1 MSDASKKKEDSKDGE
16 EGAKPKAG
24 KKKLFIMIGAVVLL
38 LGGGG
43 AAWFFMGRG
52 HHDEQA
58 DAAAAAKAE
67 EKLKAAR
74 SFVTLDPFV
83 VNLADTDLDRY
94 TQIGVVLEVENAE
107 ANKKVADRMPA
118 IRNGIL
124 LLISSKMA
132 TDLTSREGKEK
143 LAAEIALSAG
153 KDLGWTPPDP
163 NAHADD
169 GDEEPESKAKDKDK
183 DKKSDDKPKKDS
195 DKKAKAAKHKAE
207 PPSNPVTAVHF
218 ASFIVQ

>member
-1 MSDASKKKEDSKDGE
+1 MSDASKKTDAGKEGE
-16 EGAKPKAG
+16 EGSKPKSG
-24 KKKLFIMIGAVVLL
+24 KKKLFIIIGAVVLL

-43 AAWFFMGRG
+43 GAWFVMGRG
-52 HHDEQA
+52 QHDEAA
-58 DAAAAAKAE
+58 DAASAAKAQ

-74 SFVTLDPFV
+74 SFVTLEPFI
-83 VNLADTDLDRY
+83 VNLADTELDRY

-124 LLISSKMA
+124 LLISSKNA
-132 TDLTSREGKEK
+132 SDLTSREGKEK
-143 LAAEIALSAG
+143 LASEIAISAG

-163 NAHADD
+163 NAPADD
-169 GDEEPESKAKDKDK
+169 GDDEPDPKAKDK
-183 DKKSDDKPKKDS
+183 KSGDKPKKES
-195 DKKAKAAKHKAE
+195 DKKAKPAKTKAE
-207 PPSNPVTAVHF
+207 PPSNPITAVHF

>member
-1 MSDASKKKEDSKDGE
+1 MSDASKKADDSKGGE
-16 EGAKPKAG
+16 EGGKPKAG
-24 KKKLFIMIGAVVLL
+24 KKKLFIIIGAVVLL

-43 AAWFFMGRG
+43 GAWFFMGRG
-52 HHDEQA
+52 HSDEGA

-67 EKLKAAR
+67 EKLRAAR

-94 TQIGVVLEVENAE
+94 TQIGVVVEVENAE

-132 TDLTSREGKEK
+132 ADLTSREGKEK

-163 NAHADD
+163 NAHGDD
-169 GDEEPESKAKDKDK
+169 GEEEADPKAKDKKPADK
-183 DKKSDDKPKKDS
+183 AAKES
-195 DKKAKAAKHKAE
+195 DKKAKPVKHKAE
-207 PPSNPVTAVHF
+207 PPSNPITAVHF

>member
-1 MSDASKKKEDSKDGE
+1 MSDASKKTDAGKEGE
-16 EGAKPKAG
+16 EGSKPKSG
-24 KKKLFIMIGAVVLL
+24 KKKLFIIIGAVVLL

-43 AAWFFMGRG
+43 GAWFVMGRG
-52 HHDEQA
+52 QHDEAA
-58 DAAAAAKAE
+58 DAASAAKAQ

-74 SFVTLDPFV
+74 SFVTLEPFI
-83 VNLADTDLDRY
+83 VNLADTELDRY

-124 LLISSKMA
+124 LLISSKNA
-132 TDLTSREGKEK
+132 SDLTSREGKEK
-143 LAAEIALSAG
+143 LASEIAMSAG

-163 NAHADD
+163 NAPADD
-169 GDEEPESKAKDKDK
+169 GDDEADPKAKDK
-183 DKKSDDKPKKDS
+183 KSGDKPKKES
-195 DKKAKAAKHKAE
+195 DKKAKPAKTKAE
-207 PPSNPVTAVHF
+207 PPSNPITAVHF

>member
-1 MSDASKKKEDSKDGE
+1 MSDASKKADDSKGGE
-16 EGAKPKAG
+16 EGGKPKAG
-24 KKKLFIMIGAVVLL
+24 KKKLFIIIGAVVLL

-43 AAWFFMGRG
+43 GAWFFMGRG
-52 HHDEQA
+52 HNDEGA

-67 EKLKAAR
+67 EKLRAAR

-83 VNLADTDLDRY
+83 VNLSDTDLDRY
-94 TQIGVVLEVENAE
+94 TQIGVVVEVENAE

-132 TDLTSREGKEK
+132 ADLTSREGKEK

-163 NAHADD
+163 NAHGDD
-169 GDEEPESKAKDKDK
+169 GEEEADPKAKDKKPADK
-183 DKKSDDKPKKDS
+183 AAKES
-195 DKKAKAAKHKAE
+195 DKKAKPVKHKAE
-207 PPSNPVTAVHF
+207 PPSNPITAVHF

>member
-1 MSDASKKKEDSKDGE
+1 MSDASKKTDDSKGGE
-16 EGAKPKAG
+16 EGGKPKAG
-24 KKKLFIMIGAVVLL
+24 KKKLFIIIGAVVLL

-43 AAWFFMGRG
+43 GAWFFMGRG
-52 HHDEQA
+52 QQDEAA

-94 TQIGVVLEVENAE
+94 TQIGVVVEVENAE

-132 TDLTSREGKEK
+132 ADLTSREGKEK

-163 NAHADD
+163 DASGDD
-169 GDEEPESKAKDKDK
+169 GDEEADPKAKAKDKKPADK
-183 DKKSDDKPKKDS
+183 AAKES
-195 DKKAKAAKHKAE
+195 DKKAKPVKPKAE
-207 PPSNPVTAVHF
+207 PPSNPITAVHF

>member
-1 MSDASKKKEDSKDGE
+1 
-16 EGAKPKAG
+16 
-24 KKKLFIMIGAVVLL
+24 
-38 LGGGG
+38 
-43 AAWFFMGRG
+43 MGRG
-52 HHDEQA
+52 QQDEA
-58 DAAAAAKAE
+58 ASEAAAAKAE

-74 SFVTLDPFV
+74 SFVTLEPFI

-132 TDLTSREGKEK
+132 SDLTSREGKEK
-143 LAAEIALSAG
+143 LASEIAMSAG

-163 NAHADD
+163 NALADD
-169 GDEEPESKAKDKDK
+169 GDDEPDPKAKDK
-183 DKKSDDKPKKDS
+183 KSGDKPKKES
-195 DKKAKAAKHKAE
+195 DKKAKPAKPKAE
-207 PPSNPVTAVHF
+207 PPSNPITAVHF

>member
-24 KKKLFIMIGAVVLL
+24 KKKLFIIIGAVVLL

-43 AAWFFMGRG
+43 AAWFVMGRG
-52 HHDEQA
+52 HHDEEA

-74 SFVTLDPFV
+74 SFVTLEPFI

-132 TDLTSREGKEK
+132 SDLTSREGKEK

-163 NAHADD
+163 NEHADD
-169 GDEEPESKAKDKDK
+169 GDEEPDPKAKDKK
-183 DKKSDDKPKKDS
+183 AGDKPKKES
-195 DKKAKAAKHKAE
+195 EKKAKPAKHKAE
-207 PPSNPVTAVHF
+207 PPSNPITAVHF

>member
-1 MSDASKKKEDSKDGE
+1 MSDASKKTDAGKEGE
-16 EGAKPKAG
+16 EGSKPKAG
-24 KKKLFIMIGAVVLL
+24 KKKLFIIIGAVVLL

-43 AAWFFMGRG
+43 GAWFVMGRG
-52 HHDEQA
+52 QPDEAA
-58 DAAAAAKAE
+58 DEAAAAKAE

-74 SFVTLDPFV
+74 SFVTLEPFI

-124 LLISSKMA
+124 LLISSKTA
-132 TDLTSREGKEK
+132 SDLTSREGKEK
-143 LAAEIALSAG
+143 LAGEIAMSAG

-163 NAHADD
+163 NELADD
-169 GDEEPESKAKDKDK
+169 GDDEPDPKAKDK
-183 DKKSDDKPKKDS
+183 KSGDKPKKES
-195 DKKAKAAKHKAE
+195 DKKAKPAKPKAE
-207 PPSNPVTAVHF
+207 PPSNPITAVHF

>member
-1 MSDASKKKEDSKDGE
+1 MSDASKKTDAGKEGE
-16 EGAKPKAG
+16 EGSKPKSG
-24 KKKLFIMIGAVVLL
+24 KKKLFIIIGAVVLL

-43 AAWFFMGRG
+43 GAAWFVMGRG
-52 HHDEQA
+52 QHDEAA
-58 DAAAAAKAE
+58 DAAAAAKAQ

-74 SFVTLDPFV
+74 SFVTLEPFV

-124 LLISSKMA
+124 LLISSKTA
-132 TDLTSREGKEK
+132 SDLTSREGKEK
-143 LAAEIALSAG
+143 LAGEIAMSAG

-163 NAHADD
+163 KAHADD
-169 GDEEPESKAKDKDK
+169 GDDEADPKAKDNT
-183 DKKSDDKPKKDS
+183 SGDKPKKES
-195 DKKAKAAKHKAE
+195 DKKTKPAKHKAE
-207 PPSNPVTAVHF
+207 PPSNPITAVHF

>member
-1 MSDASKKKEDSKDGE
+1 MSDASKKPDAGKEGE
-16 EGAKPKAG
+16 EGSKPKAG
-24 KKKLFIMIGAVVLL
+24 KKKLFIIIGAVVLL

-43 AAWFFMGRG
+43 GAAWFVMGRG
-52 HHDEQA
+52 QQDEA
-58 DAAAAAKAE
+58 ASEAAAAKAE

-74 SFVTLDPFV
+74 SFVTLEPFI

-132 TDLTSREGKEK
+132 SDLTSREGKEK
-143 LAAEIALSAG
+143 LAGEIAMSAG

-163 NAHADD
+163 NALADD
-169 GDEEPESKAKDKDK
+169 GDDEPDPKAKDK
-183 DKKSDDKPKKDS
+183 KSGDKPKKES
-195 DKKAKAAKHKAE
+195 DKKAKPAKPKAE
-207 PPSNPVTAVHF
+207 PPSNPITAVHF

>member
-24 KKKLFIMIGAVVLL
+24 KKKLFIIIGAVVLL

-43 AAWFFMGRG
+43 AAWFVMGRG
-52 HHDEQA
+52 HHDEEA

-74 SFVTLDPFV
+74 SFVTLEPFI

-132 TDLTSREGKEK
+132 SDLTSREGKEK
-143 LAAEIALSAG
+143 LASEIALSAG

-163 NAHADD
+163 NEHGDD
-169 GDEEPESKAKDKDK
+169 GDDEPEPKAKDK
-183 DKKSDDKPKKDS
+183 KSGDKPKKES
-195 DKKAKAAKHKAE
+195 DKKAKPAKHKAE
-207 PPSNPVTAVHF
+207 PPSNPITAVHF

>member
-1 MSDASKKKEDSKDGE
+1 MSDASKKTDDSKGAE
-16 EGAKPKAG
+16 EGGKPKAG
-24 KKKLFIMIGAVVLL
+24 KKKLFIIIGAVVLL

-43 AAWFFMGRG
+43 GAWFFMGRG
-52 HHDEQA
+52 HHDEAA
-58 DAAAAAKAE
+58 DEAAAAKAE

-74 SFVTLDPFV
+74 SFVTLDPFI

-132 TDLTSREGKEK
+132 SDLASREGKEK
-143 LAAEIALSAG
+143 LAGEIAMSAG

-169 GDEEPESKAKDKDK
+169 GDEEADPKAKDK
-183 DKKSDDKPKKDS
+183 KSGDKPKKES
-195 DKKAKAAKHKAE
+195 DKKTKPVKHKAE

>member
-1 MSDASKKKEDSKDGE
+1 MSDAKKKDDSKDGE

-24 KKKLFIMIGAVVLL
+24 KKKLFIIIGVVVALL
-38 LGGGG
+38 GGGGG

-52 HHDEQA
+52 HHDEEA

-118 IRNGIL
+118 IRNGVL

-132 TDLTSREGKEK
+132 ADLTSREGKEK

-163 NAHADD
+163 NAHGDE
-169 GDEEPESKAKDKDK
+169 GDEEPEPKAKDK
-183 DKKSDDKPKKDS
+183 DKKSDDKSKKDS
-195 DKKAKAAKHKAE
+195 DKKAKPAKHKAE
-207 PPSNPVTAVHF
+207 PPSNPITAVHF

>member
-1 MSDASKKKEDSKDGE
+1 MSDAKKKDDSKDDSKDGE

-24 KKKLFIMIGAVVLL
+24 KKKLFIIIGAVVALL
-38 LGGGG
+38 GGGGG
-43 AAWFFMGRG
+43 AAWFFLGRG

-74 SFVTLDPFV
+74 SFVTLDPFI

-118 IRNGIL
+118 IRNGVL
-124 LLISSKMA
+124 LLISSKTA
-132 TDLTSREGKEK
+132 SDLTSREGKEK
-143 LAAEIALSAG
+143 LAKEIALSAG

-163 NAHADD
+163 NAHGDD
-169 GDEEPESKAKDKDK
+169 GDEEPDSKAKE
-183 DKKSDDKPKKDS
+183 KKSDDKPSKES
-195 DKKAKAAKHKAE
+195 DKKAKPAKHKAE
-207 PPSNPVTAVHF
+207 PPSNPITAVHF